1 MHITCGSILALV
13 PGATAD
19 IHAGNNI
26 VWWTRILFFT
36 VGANLEM
43 KNNTACPNHAE
54 YNHVHNYM
62 RQEHARGVSNKILVR
77 IVLIFNNY
85 TMSFQ
90 MA

>member
-19 IHAGNNI
+19 IHTGYNI

-43 KNNTACPNHAE
+43 KNNGACPNHVE
-54 YNHVHNYM
+54 FNHVHNYV
-62 RQEHARGVSNKILVR
+62 RQEHTRGVSYKILVR
-77 IVLIFNNY
+77 IVLIFNY
-85 TMSFQ
+85 CTMSFE